1 MTTAR
6 TVTSSTRR
14 LTLGV
19 LAATGLAAA
28 LIAPAAHAQ
37 NALDNILKAKEIKI
51 AIPTD
56 YPPYGF
62 VGTDLKPQGLD
73 VEMANYIGAKLGV
86 KVELIPVTSA
96 NRIPY
101 LQTQKAD
108 LVISTLG
115 KNPEREK
122 VIDFTAAYAPFFQ
135 AVFASKSLNIKSFA
149 DLAGKTVAVT
159 RGAMEDQ
166 ELAKVAPPG
175 VDVKRF
181 EDHAAS
187 IAAFVSG
194 QTQAIATSA
203 STAGTIMVKNPNLQ
217 TEYKLLL
224 KDSPNF
230 IGVAKGEDKLRL
242 RVNEIIAEARKSGD
256 IDKLSSK
263 WLGRPAGDLPL

>member
-1 MTTAR
+1 MKTTKRHLLVLSAG
-6 TVTSSTRR
+6 
-14 LTLGV
+14 LA
-19 LAATGLAAA
+19 LAA
-28 LIAPAAHAQ
+28 IAGVAQ
-37 NALDNILKAKEIKI
+37 AQTALDDVMKAKAIKI

-56 YPPYGF
+56 FPPYGF
-62 VGTDLKPQGLD
+62 VGTDLQPQGLD
-73 VEMANYIGAKLGV
+73 VDMAKYIATKLGA
-86 KVELIPVTSA
+86 KVELVPVTSA

-101 LQTQKAD
+101 LQTKKAD

-135 AVFASKSLNIKSFA
+135 AVFASKSLSIKSFA
-149 DLAGKTVAVT
+149 DLTGKSVAVT

-166 ELAKVAPPG
+166 ELAKVAPAG

-187 IAAFVSG
+187 ISAFVSG

-203 STAGTIMVKNPNLQ
+203 STAGTIMVKNPNLAS
-217 TEYKLLL
+217 EYKLLL

-230 IGVAKGEDKLRL
+230 IGVAKGEDKLREK
-242 RVNEIIAEARKSGD
+242 VNEIIAEARKSGD
-256 IDKLSSK
+256 IDKMSSK

>member
-1 MTTAR
+1 MIPCKR
-6 TVTSSTRR
+6 QS
-14 LTLGV
+14 LITLAGSA
-19 LAATGLAAA
+19 LALSLGL
-28 LIAPAAHAQ
+28 LQGAHAQ
-37 NALDNILKAKEIKI
+37 NALDEVLKNKTLRL

-56 YPPYGF
+56 FPPYGF

-166 ELAKVAPPG
+166 ELAKVAPAN

-181 EDHAAS
+181 EDNAATL
-187 IAAFVSG
+187 AAFMAG

-203 STAGTIMVKNPNLQ
+203 SAAGTIMQKNPQLG

-230 IGVAKGEDKLRL
+230 IGVAKGEDKLRAK
-242 RVNEIIAEARKSGD
+242 VNEIVADAKKSGD
-256 IDKLSSK
+256 LDKLAVK
-263 WLGRPAGDLPL
+263 WLGRPAGDLPQ

>member
-1 MTTAR
+1 MTTVR

-28 LIAPAAHAQ
+28 LMAPAAHAQ

-135 AVFASKSLNIKSFA
+135 AVFASKS
-149 DLAGKTVAVT
+149 
-159 RGAMEDQ
+159 
-166 ELAKVAPPG
+166 
-175 VDVKRF
+175 
-181 EDHAAS
+181 
-187 IAAFVSG
+187 
-194 QTQAIATSA
+194 
-203 STAGTIMVKNPNLQ
+203 
-217 TEYKLLL
+217 
-224 KDSPNF
+224 
-230 IGVAKGEDKLRL
+230 
-242 RVNEIIAEARKSGD
+242 
-256 IDKLSSK
+256 
-263 WLGRPAGDLPL
+263 